1 MQSLKVNPASLPS
14 KESSTTPKCD
24 PQLVKQRMKVLFSA
38 YRLDQYSDPDGF
50 MAQAAIVLSGYDP
63 EIVCYVTDPRTG
75 IQRTQKFPPTIS
87 EITDACEA
95 QVTARARAIE
105 LEKWR
110 ERKRVSDELKAKG
123 ITKPEPIPGRFGYGE
138 FLERF
143 GQHARPIGRF
153 EKGPE

>member
-1 MQSLKVNPASLPS
+1 
-14 KESSTTPKCD
+14 
-24 PQLVKQRMKVLFSA
+24 MKLLFSA

-95 QVTARARAIE
+95 RGAAKAREVE
-105 LEKWR
+105 LERWR
-110 ERKRVSDELKAKG
+110 ERKRRTDELRAEG
-123 ITKPEPIPGRFGYGE
+123 VRVPERKEGTFTYAE
-138 FLERF
+138 FLKYCE
-143 GQHARPIGRF
+143 QNNLNPRPIGRF
-153 EKGPE
+153 EKAPEGSA